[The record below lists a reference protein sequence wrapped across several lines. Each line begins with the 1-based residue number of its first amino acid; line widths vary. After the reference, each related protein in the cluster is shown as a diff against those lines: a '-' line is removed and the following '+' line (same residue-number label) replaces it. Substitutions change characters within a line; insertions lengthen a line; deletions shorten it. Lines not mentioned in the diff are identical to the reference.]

1 MKILA
6 DIVYTYRG
14 KVYLNITNRCTC
26 RCTFCIRC
34 NGDGLGSAETLWH
47 QKDPTAEEVMASVKA
62 FDFSPYDEV
71 TFCGYGEPLCALDNL
86 VLSGKYIKEK
96 YGLKIRVN
104 TNGLGDI
111 YNKKHTVPVL
121 SEFVDT
127 VSISLNAPN
136 AARYNEVSRP
146 VYGEDAFDAILKFAQ
161 ECKEKIPVVKFSVV
175 DVINNNEI
183 EECQRIADSMGITLR
198 IRKREL

>member
-1 MKILA
+1 M
-6 DIVYTYRG
+6 
-14 KVYLNITNRCTC
+14 
-26 RCTFCIRC
+26 
-34 NGDGLGSAETLWH
+34 
-47 QKDPTAEEVMASVKA
+47 
-62 FDFSPYDEV
+62 
-71 TFCGYGEPLCALDNL
+71 
-86 VLSGKYIKEK
+86 
-96 YGLKIRVN
+96 
-104 TNGLGDI
+104 GDI
-111 YNKKHTVPVL
+111 YNKKHTVPIL